1 MLLCVKRECQ
11 NPAVSVH
18 AECVKLRE
26 QEAAQISGSD
36 R

>member
-1 MLLCVKRECQ
+1 MLVCVKRECAD
-11 NPAVSVH
+11 PAVSAH

-26 QEAAQISGSD
+26 QEAQTRGE